1 MRYSRKERKL
11 PAKSKNVAVLQIKVK
26 TTWLASNSSKP
37 FPVRKKVRTLQFWT
51 KKGKN
56 FHWSE
61 KRLQLAWW
69 SCKQAK
75 TFFAEKKPWQQRN
88 LVTKQQKHSLQWYK
102 VTIMVITCKK
112 TSVWSSAS
120 ASTWNLFCSW
130 SMKAVFT
137 LKVSQLLHV
146 RVLPAAPTGY
156 GIPQLQLQCGVVV
169 TSCSSSSSHSDV
181 WQWSPPYPVDDQ
193 VVNLVLVSSIERVL
207 GQLVD
212 VSVWKER
219 PSNDKIKGG
228 LDVQ

>member
-137 LKVSQLLHV
+137 LRSRSFSTSECCPPLRLDMVFLSFSFTVVLLS
-146 RVLPAAPTGY
+146 LPAAAPLLTRASGSDRLH
-156 GIPQLQLQCGVVV
+156 IPVIIR
-169 TSCSSSSSHSDV
+169 
-181 WQWSPPYPVDDQ
+181 WSIWFLSLPLNEY
-193 VVNLVLVSSIERVL
+193 
-207 GQLVD
+207 
-212 VSVWKER
+212 
-219 PSNDKIKGG
+219 
-228 LDVQ
+228 